1 MAVLFAAALPA
12 HAQSLLPD
20 SFGGW
25 NASAPSQRFAP
36 FQLAQLSPDDSAIL
50 QEYRIDSAER
60 RTYARGARSAVVTLY
75 RLRDPSSAYGLYT
88 YYRTDAL
95 APIEAGSFGCASRDR
110 ALVVVG
116 NFLIDVTSPAARPSD
131 AELRALAIA
140 VGPQADSAPFPT
152 LGAYLPP
159 DGLVH
164 RSEHYVIGPRALSR
178 VLPLGTDDWV
188 GFDFSAEAI
197 VARYKLKGGNGDADA
212 LLFLASYPTQQIAA
226 AKFDAMLRRFPIDPP
241 EGAAAG
247 QTVLYGKRSSTLVV
261 LVAGAPSRAAA
272 DALLD
277 QINYESEV
285 TWNEPP
291 QKLTDPSFSSMI
303 VGAFIGTGTIML
315 LAVVAGIGFGGFR
328 LIVKIFFPGKVFDRE
343 SHVEILQLGISSKS
357 IQAKDL
363 Y

>member
-1 MAVLFAAALPA
+1 M
-12 HAQSLLPD
+12 
-20 SFGGW
+20 
-25 NASAPSQRFAP
+25 
-36 FQLAQLSPDDSAIL
+36 
-50 QEYRIDSAER
+50 
-60 RTYARGARSAVVTLY
+60 
-75 RLRDPSSAYGLYT
+75 
-88 YYRTDAL
+88 
-95 APIEAGSFGCASRDR
+95 
-110 ALVVVG
+110 
-116 NFLIDVTSPAARPSD
+116 
-131 AELRALAIA
+131 
-140 VGPQADSAPFPT
+140 
-152 LGAYLPP
+152 
-159 DGLVH
+159 H
-164 RSEHYVIGPRALSR
+164 RSEHYVVGPRALSR

-197 VARYKLKGGNGDADA
+197 VARYKLKGGNGDGDA

-247 QTVLYGKRSSTLVV
+247 QTVLYGKRTSTLVA

-277 QINYESEV
+277 QINYESDV

-291 QKLTDPSFSSMI
+291 QKLTDPTITSVV
-303 VGAFIGTGTIML
+303 VGAILGTGTVML

-343 SHVEILQLGISSKS
+343 GHVEILQLGISSKS
-357 IQAKDL
+357 IQAKDF